1 VTEIR
6 TEPRKHE
13 TPPRERIL
21 SAARE
26 LFYSRGIRPVS
37 VDDIAAAAATN
48 KMTLYRH
55 FASKDQLVAEYLRLL
70 ADEVERVWTEMERK
84 HPGDALA
91 QLNALVACGSAPKDC
106 GADRGCALANAA
118 VELLPE
124 KSHPARAV
132 IEAHKTRQR
141 EHLVKLCRDAGFVEP
156 ERLGDEL
163 FLLAEGARINMQTV
177 GNCGPGARAA
187 DLACRLIRSHE
198 RRSTEK
204 PRAAQAARKR

>member
-6 TEPRKHE
+6 TETRKHE

-26 LFYSRGIRPVS
+26 LFYARGIRGVS

-55 FASKDQLVAEYLRLL
+55 FASKDQLAAEYLRLL
-70 ADEVERVWTEMERK
+70 ADEVEQVWAEMERK

-91 QLNALVACGSAPKDC
+91 QLNALVACGSAPRDC

-124 KSHPARAV
+124 KAHPARAV

-141 EHLVKLCRDAGFVEP
+141 DHLVKLCREAAFVEP
-156 ERLGDEL
+156 ERLADEL

-177 GNCGPGARAA
+177 GSCGPGARVAEM
-187 DLACRLIRSHE
+187 ACRLIRSHE
-198 RRSTEK
+198 RRETG
-204 PRAAQAARKR
+204 AAARGRGTAKR